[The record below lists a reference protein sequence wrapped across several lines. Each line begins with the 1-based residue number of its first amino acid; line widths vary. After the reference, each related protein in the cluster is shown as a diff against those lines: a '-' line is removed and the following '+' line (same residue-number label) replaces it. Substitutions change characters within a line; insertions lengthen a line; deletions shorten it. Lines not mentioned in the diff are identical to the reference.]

1 MQTKN
6 QRNRNRQK
14 QPENDEISNKKGAY
28 ENHINSLK
36 LLSISVR
43 QEQNKI
49 TVSYSSKLKY
59 IHQYRCWTIIKTC
72 QNLVFCS
79 IYPQVP

>member
-14 QPENDEISNKKGAY
+14 QSENDEISNKKGAY
-28 ENHINSLK
+28 EHSINSLK

-49 TVSYSSKLKY
+49 TVL
-59 IHQYRCWTIIKTC
+59 II
-72 QNLVFCS
+72 QNPNTPD
-79 IYPQVP
+79 IYTDGV

>member
-14 QPENDEISNKKGAY
+14 QSENDEISNKKGAY

-49 TVSYSSKLKY
+49 TVL
-59 IHQYRCWTIIKTC
+59 II
-72 QNLVFCS
+72 QNPNTPD
-79 IYPQVP
+79 IYTDGV

>member
-14 QPENDEISNKKGAY
+14 QSENNEISNKKGAY

-36 LLSISVR
+36 LFLYQYVKNKTKSRFHIVQNSNTSINTDVG
-43 QEQNKI
+43 
-49 TVSYSSKLKY
+49 
-59 IHQYRCWTIIKTC
+59 
-72 QNLVFCS
+72 
-79 IYPQVP
+79 P

>member
-14 QPENDEISNKKGAY
+14 QSENDEITNKKGAY

-36 LLSISVR
+36 LEASCICVG
-43 QEQNKI
+43 KI
-49 TVSYSSKLKY
+49 VASY
-59 IHQYRCWTIIKTC
+59 
-72 QNLVFCS
+72 
-79 IYPQVP
+79 

>member
-14 QPENDEISNKKGAY
+14 QSENDEISNKKGAY

-36 LLSISVR
+36 LFLYQYVKNKTKSRFKLFTTQAHPISL
-43 QEQNKI
+43 QMSN
-49 TVSYSSKLKY
+49 
-59 IHQYRCWTIIKTC
+59 H
-72 QNLVFCS
+72 N
-79 IYPQVP
+79 